1 MSNEVVDLKLNG
13 TGGEATK
20 SAQPEV
26 QEQENI
32 EGSFRYDSLKDADV
46 NNLVSDSRPTLITL
60 FGVSECGKTTFV
72 GSLFAILRRRPCL
85 LKKTFIDSDTLTGFE
100 RRVHQRFLS
109 EDGQSVIQRTQRKAG
124 SILNVVLGNEQG
136 NNQHMFVISDLSGEI
151 YWDAISDITIV
162 QQQKAVKYAD
172 KLVIFADIEPLL
184 KAKSYNS
191 YKENF
196 QSLLARFKEN
206 DMLPVGA
213 EVYVALNKSDMVE
226 SAAIDASKTLLMLGG
241 SLFRSLFCPG
251 CSLLCLLHSFFRLL
265 WGRRL
270 LLRRGLLRGSRLIG
284 LVELLGFF
292 NVYTVLKKLQ
302 HLLGVVGYKLY
313 YKPVG
318 FDLVVRLVCVK
329 VSRHR

>member
-32 EGSFRYDSLKDADV
+32 EGSYRYDSLKDADV

-226 SAAIDASKTLLMLGG
+226 SAAIDASKTETGEVDEEKKKAFIKAVDKRKKAIVDIVKDSIAISDDHLFEISSLGIQVG
-241 SLFRSLFCPG
+241 EENGQLIKLFSE
-251 CSLLCLLHSFFRLL
+251 LLCKKEQKPLPASYN
-265 WGRRL
+265 W
-270 LLRRGLLRGSRLIG
+270 IQ
-284 LVELLGFF
+284 
-292 NVYTVLKKLQ
+292 TVSKN
-302 HLLGVVGYKLY
+302 
-313 YKPVG
+313 
-318 FDLVVRLVCVK
+318 
-329 VSRHR
+329 

>member
-26 QEQENI
+26 QEQEQENI
-32 EGSFRYDSLKDADV
+32 EGSYRYDSLKDADV

-151 YWDAISDITIV
+151 YRDAISDITIV

-226 SAAIDASKTLLMLGG
+226 SAAIDASKTETGEVDEEKKKAFIKAVDKRKKAIVDIVKDSIAISDDHLFEISSLGIQVG
-241 SLFRSLFCPG
+241 EENGQLIKLFSE
-251 CSLLCLLHSFFRLL
+251 LLCKKEQKPLPASYN
-265 WGRRL
+265 W
-270 LLRRGLLRGSRLIG
+270 IQ
-284 LVELLGFF
+284 
-292 NVYTVLKKLQ
+292 TVSKN
-302 HLLGVVGYKLY
+302 
-313 YKPVG
+313 
-318 FDLVVRLVCVK
+318 
-329 VSRHR
+329 

>member
-32 EGSFRYDSLKDADV
+32 EGSYRYDSLKDADV

-226 SAAIDASKTLLMLGG
+226 SAAIDASKTETGEVDEEKKKAFIKAVDKRKKAIVDIVKDNIAISDDHLFEISSLGIQVG
-241 SLFRSLFCPG
+241 EENGQLIKLFSE
-251 CSLLCLLHSFFRLL
+251 LLCKKDQKPLPASYN
-265 WGRRL
+265 W
-270 LLRRGLLRGSRLIG
+270 IQ
-284 LVELLGFF
+284 
-292 NVYTVLKKLQ
+292 TVSKN
-302 HLLGVVGYKLY
+302 
-313 YKPVG
+313 
-318 FDLVVRLVCVK
+318 
-329 VSRHR
+329 

>member
-32 EGSFRYDSLKDADV
+32 EGSYRYDSLKDADV

-85 LKKTFIDSDTLTGFE
+85 LKKTFVDSDTLTGFE

-226 SAAIDASKTLLMLGG
+226 SAAIDASKTETGEVDEEKKKAFIKAVDKRKKAIVDIVKDSIAISDDHLFEISSLGIQVG
-241 SLFRSLFCPG
+241 EENGQLIKLFSE
-251 CSLLCLLHSFFRLL
+251 LLCKKEQKPLPASYN
-265 WGRRL
+265 W
-270 LLRRGLLRGSRLIG
+270 IQ
-284 LVELLGFF
+284 
-292 NVYTVLKKLQ
+292 TVSKN
-302 HLLGVVGYKLY
+302 
-313 YKPVG
+313 
-318 FDLVVRLVCVK
+318 
-329 VSRHR
+329 

>member
-13 TGGEATK
+13 TGGEVTK

-32 EGSFRYDSLKDADV
+32 EGSYRYDSLKDADV

-226 SAAIDASKTLLMLGG
+226 SAAIDASKTETGEVDEEKKNAFIKAVDKRKKAIVDIVKDNIAISDDHLFEISSLGIQVG
-241 SLFRSLFCPG
+241 EENGQLIKLFSE
-251 CSLLCLLHSFFRLL
+251 LLCKKEQKPLPASYN
-265 WGRRL
+265 W
-270 LLRRGLLRGSRLIG
+270 IQ
-284 LVELLGFF
+284 
-292 NVYTVLKKLQ
+292 TVSKN
-302 HLLGVVGYKLY
+302 
-313 YKPVG
+313 
-318 FDLVVRLVCVK
+318 
-329 VSRHR
+329 

>member
-32 EGSFRYDSLKDADV
+32 EGSYRYDSLKDADV

-196 QSLLARFKEN
+196 QSLLARFKDN

-226 SAAIDASKTLLMLGG
+226 SAAIDASKTETGEVDEEKKKAFIKAVDKRKKAIVDIVKDSIAISDDHLFEISSLGIQVG
-241 SLFRSLFCPG
+241 EENGQLIKLFSE
-251 CSLLCLLHSFFRLL
+251 LLCKKEQKPLPASYN
-265 WGRRL
+265 W
-270 LLRRGLLRGSRLIG
+270 IQ
-284 LVELLGFF
+284 
-292 NVYTVLKKLQ
+292 TVSKN
-302 HLLGVVGYKLY
+302 
-313 YKPVG
+313 
-318 FDLVVRLVCVK
+318 
-329 VSRHR
+329 

>member
-32 EGSFRYDSLKDADV
+32 EGSYRYDSLKDADV

-226 SAAIDASKTLLMLGG
+226 SAAIDASKTETGEVDEEKKKAFIRAVDKRKKAIVDIVKDSIAISDDHLFEISSLGIQVG
-241 SLFRSLFCPG
+241 EENGQLIKLFSE
-251 CSLLCLLHSFFRLL
+251 LLCKKEQKPLPASYN
-265 WGRRL
+265 W
-270 LLRRGLLRGSRLIG
+270 IQ
-284 LVELLGFF
+284 
-292 NVYTVLKKLQ
+292 TVSKN
-302 HLLGVVGYKLY
+302 
-313 YKPVG
+313 
-318 FDLVVRLVCVK
+318 
-329 VSRHR
+329 

>member
-26 QEQENI
+26 QEQEQENI
-32 EGSFRYDSLKDADV
+32 EGSYRYDSLKDADV

-151 YWDAISDITIV
+151 YRDAISDITIV

-196 QSLLARFKEN
+196 QSLLARFKDN
-206 DMLPVGA
+206 DMFPVGA
-213 EVYVALNKSDMVE
+213 EVYVALTKSDMVE
-226 SAAIDASKTLLMLGG
+226 SAAIDASKTETGEVDEEKKKAFIKAVDKRKKAIVDIVKDSIAISDDHLFEISSLGIQVG
-241 SLFRSLFCPG
+241 EENGQLIKLFSE
-251 CSLLCLLHSFFRLL
+251 LLCKKEQKPLPASYN
-265 WGRRL
+265 W
-270 LLRRGLLRGSRLIG
+270 IQ
-284 LVELLGFF
+284 
-292 NVYTVLKKLQ
+292 TVSKN
-302 HLLGVVGYKLY
+302 
-313 YKPVG
+313 
-318 FDLVVRLVCVK
+318 
-329 VSRHR
+329 

>member
-32 EGSFRYDSLKDADV
+32 EGSYRYDSLKDADV

-226 SAAIDASKTLLMLGG
+226 SAAIDASKTETGEVDEEKKKAFIKAVDKRKEAIVDIVKDNIAISDDHLFEISSLGIQVG
-241 SLFRSLFCPG
+241 EENGQLIKLFSE
-251 CSLLCLLHSFFRLL
+251 LLCKKEQKPLPASYN
-265 WGRRL
+265 W
-270 LLRRGLLRGSRLIG
+270 IQ
-284 LVELLGFF
+284 
-292 NVYTVLKKLQ
+292 TVSKN
-302 HLLGVVGYKLY
+302 
-313 YKPVG
+313 
-318 FDLVVRLVCVK
+318 
-329 VSRHR
+329 

>member
-32 EGSFRYDSLKDADV
+32 EGSYRYDSLKDADV

-226 SAAIDASKTLLMLGG
+226 SAAIDASKTETGEVDEEKKKAFIKAVDKRKEAIVDIVKDSIAISDDHLFEISSLGIQVG
-241 SLFRSLFCPG
+241 EENGQLIKLFSE
-251 CSLLCLLHSFFRLL
+251 LLCKKEQKPLPASYN
-265 WGRRL
+265 W
-270 LLRRGLLRGSRLIG
+270 IQ
-284 LVELLGFF
+284 
-292 NVYTVLKKLQ
+292 TVSKN
-302 HLLGVVGYKLY
+302 
-313 YKPVG
+313 
-318 FDLVVRLVCVK
+318 
-329 VSRHR
+329 

>member
-20 SAQPEV
+20 PTQPEV

-32 EGSFRYDSLKDADV
+32 EGSYRYDSLKDADV

-72 GSLFAILRRRPCL
+72 GSLFAILRRRPSL

-226 SAAIDASKTLLMLGG
+226 SAAINASKTETDEVDEEKKKAFIKAVDKRKKAIVEIVKDSIAISDDHLFEISSLGIQVG
-241 SLFRSLFCPG
+241 EENGQLIKLFSE
-251 CSLLCLLHSFFRLL
+251 LLCKKEQKPLPASYN
-265 WGRRL
+265 W
-270 LLRRGLLRGSRLIG
+270 IQ
-284 LVELLGFF
+284 
-292 NVYTVLKKLQ
+292 TVSKN
-302 HLLGVVGYKLY
+302 
-313 YKPVG
+313 
-318 FDLVVRLVCVK
+318 
-329 VSRHR
+329 